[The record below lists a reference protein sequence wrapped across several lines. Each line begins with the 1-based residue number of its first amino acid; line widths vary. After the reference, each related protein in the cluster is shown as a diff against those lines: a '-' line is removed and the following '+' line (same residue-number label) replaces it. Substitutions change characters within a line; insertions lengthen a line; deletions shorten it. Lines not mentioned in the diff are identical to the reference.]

1 VGAALFQPGV
11 ASTIP
16 RIAPDVQRANAVLR
30 VVEALMIMAG
40 PAAAGVLVAV
50 WSAGAAFAVNGATFA
65 VSALCLT
72 LMRIAPIPSD
82 SLRRDSLGAELAGG
96 WREFKARNWL
106 WGVIA
111 IWTVYGLTVAGPM
124 VPLTASLVTGDHG
137 SAAYGVLMAVNGAGS
152 AVGGL
157 LALRLRPRAPL
168 AAGAVALLG
177 LPVNLA
183 LLGLGAPVALLGAGQ
198 FIGGAAF
205 AFWLVM
211 WSTAVQTHVPQEA
224 LNRMHAYDV
233 AGSLL
238 MMGVGRTLSGPVAA
252 AVGTETVLLVGA
264 GIAVLVVG
272 ALLAVRPIRTL
283 PRV

>member
-1 VGAALFQPGV
+1 
-11 ASTIP
+11 
-16 RIAPDVQRANAVLR
+16 
-30 VVEALMIMAG
+30 M
-40 PAAAGVLVAV
+40 
-50 WSAGAAFAVNGATFA
+50 
-65 VSALCLT
+65 
-72 LMRIAPIPSD
+72 
-82 SLRRDSLGAELAGG
+82 
-96 WREFKARNWL
+96 
-106 WGVIA
+106 
-111 IWTVYGLTVAGPM
+111 
-124 VPLTASLVTGDHG
+124 
-137 SAAYGVLMAVNGAGS
+137 
-152 AVGGL
+152 
-157 LALRLRPRAPL
+157 
-168 AAGAVALLG
+168 ALLG

-183 LLGLGAPVALLGAGQ
+183 LLGLGAPVPLLAAGQ

-252 AVGTETVLLVGA
+252 AVGTERVLLAGA

-283 PRV
+283 PRL